1 MSTPPTPQRLVLLGS
16 VLVDV
21 VMFVPALPA
30 SGGDILATD
39 SLIATG
45 GGFNVLAAAQR
56 QGLPAAY
63 FGLHGHGTFGSLARR
78 ELEAEGIEMLLPMS
92 TQEDTGF
99 CIGLVDETG
108 ERTYATRP
116 GVEGRMT
123 PSELSRFDPRST
135 DTVYLSGYE
144 LLYEHAT
151 LIAER
156 FAAIPSD
163 VLTVFDPGPI
173 VGDIPVDLLELALTR
188 ADWTSLNRAEAEV
201 ITGASGAQRAATS
214 WAKTAGSHRNVVVR
228 DGANGCWVVTHVGRP
243 DEKVE
248 QIAVPLPPASAV
260 DTSGAGDCHVGAF
273 VAALARGH
281 TPGGAGLWANAA
293 AARAV
298 ARKGP
303 ATSPTLSETRADLR
317 LVTADVG

>member
-1 MSTPPTPQRLVLLGS
+1 MSAPPTPQRLLLLGS

-21 VMFVPALPA
+21 VMFVPELPS

-45 GGFNVLAAAQR
+45 GGFNVLTAAQR

-63 FGLHGHGTFGSLARR
+63 FGLHGHGTFGSIARR
-78 ELEAEGIEMLLPMS
+78 DLEAEGIDVLLPMS
-92 TQEDTGF
+92 ARGDTGF

-123 PSELSRFDPRST
+123 QSELSRFDPRST
-135 DTVYLSGYE
+135 DVVYLSGYE

-151 LIAER
+151 LIGEC

-173 VGDIPVDLLELALTR
+173 VGDIPADLLELALTR
-188 ADWTSLNRAEAEV
+188 ANWTSLNRAEAEV
-201 ITGASGAQRAATS
+201 VTGASGAQKAATS
-214 WAKTAGSHRNVVVR
+214 WSKTAGSHRNVVVR
-228 DGANGCWVVTHVGRP
+228 DGASGCWVVTHVGRP
-243 DEKVE
+243 DEEVE
-248 QIAVPLPPASAV
+248 QVAVPLLPASAV

-281 TPGGAGLWANAA
+281 TPGVAGLWANAA

-303 ATSPTLSETRADLR
+303 ATSPTLLETRADLR
-317 LVTADVG
+317 LVSAEVG